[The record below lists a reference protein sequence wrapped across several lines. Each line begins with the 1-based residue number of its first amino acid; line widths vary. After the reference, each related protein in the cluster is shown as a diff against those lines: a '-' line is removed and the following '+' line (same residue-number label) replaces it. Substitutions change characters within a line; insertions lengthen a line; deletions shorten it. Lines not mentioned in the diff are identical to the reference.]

1 MIRAAG
7 QERLTVEG
15 RAGTAVGTAMENG
28 DGRGGR
34 KTGGTGG
41 GQGFTRA
48 NLNALYTS
56 STL

>member
-7 QERLTVEG
+7 QEQLTVEG
-15 RAGTAVGTAMENG
+15 RAGTTVGTAMENG
-28 DGRGGR
+28 DVRGGR
-34 KTGGTGG
+34 KMGDQG